1 MAFRIKIAFMCDDTN
16 HGKRRRMGEDGS
28 ANAVKNGQRSLDTE
42 LFLMRGHLRQAHEAR
57 DKARQAELRAKAI
70 AASLEAELIRERRE
84 HHADLVRLMEERRRT
99 AAAESA
105 LLDKMAGPPLK
116 RRRPPIPGIV
126 DFAALLEQAA
136 EEVPAAEIDGRLLR
150 QPCYS
155 EVVIG
160 DTTKRCYSDVIGGRP
175 FRHASD
181 S

>member
-1 MAFRIKIAFMCDDTN
+1 MVFRVKIAFMCDDTN
-16 HGKRRRMGEDGS
+16 HGKRRMVE
-28 ANAVKNGQRSLDTE
+28 E
-42 LFLMRGHLRQAHEAR
+42 LFLLRGHLRQAHEAR

-105 LLDKMAGPPLK
+105 LPRPLK

-136 EEVPAAEIDGRLLR
+136 EEVPAAEIVLR
-150 QPCYS
+150 QTILSRDTYS
-155 EVVIG
+155 EVVTS
-160 DTTKRCYSDVIGGRP
+160 DATKKCYSDVIGGDTTKKCY
-175 FRHASD
+175 SD
-181 S
+181 VIGGLRSHRS